1 MNNETMDSGVIQVL
15 LDRLSQQRL
24 PQLLELKERV
34 DRGEKLNGLDIAHLQ
49 QAFSDY
55 NQIKSIVDKHPELQS
70 LVAQVI
76 HLYKQISDKALE
88 NERNG

>member
-1 MNNETMDSGVIQVL
+1 MNKEINESGTIQVL
-15 LDRLSQQRL
+15 LDRFNQQRL

-34 DRGEKLNGLDIAHLQ
+34 DRGEKLNELDIAHLQ
-49 QAFSDY
+49 QAFSDS

-70 LVAQVI
+70 LVAKVI